1 MSKNGKTK
9 IIIGSDHAGFNLKGK
24 IISALNELNMEV
36 EDAGTYSADSVD
48 YGPIAQVV
56 AKKVASNEEIRGI
69 LICGTGIGMS
79 IMANK
84 VKGIRAA
91 LVHDTFSAEA
101 TRSHNDSN
109 ILCMGERVIGSGLAI
124 AITKKWLETPF
135 DAGKHAQRIQFIQD
149 YECLSR
155 F

>member
-1 MSKNGKTK
+1 MPENSKRK

-24 IISALNELNMEV
+24 IILVLKELAMEV
-36 EDAGTYSADSVD
+36 EDVGTYSADRVD
-48 YGPIAQVV
+48 YGPIAQSV
-56 AKKVASNEEIRGI
+56 AEKVASNAELTGI

-84 VKGIRAA
+84 VNGIRAA

-124 AITKKWLETPF
+124 AITKKWLATPF
-135 DAGKHAQRIQFIQD
+135 EAGKHAQRIQFIQD
-149 YECLSR
+149 YEWAKR